1 MTKRMDSA
9 VAARHTRAVDHHPAE
24 TATTEDLLAEAR
36 SVLPDRSDPEI
47 LAAGLRSLIAA
58 HRLEQQR
65 LASPAE
71 IDRQYERAYTEHPL
85 DEPDEWGDLASFARA
100 IAASTGRSDP

>member
-1 MTKRMDSA
+1 MTERMDSA
-9 VAARHTRAVDHHPAE
+9 VEARHTRAVDQHPTEA
-24 TATTEDLLAEAR
+24 ATTEQLLAEAR
-36 SVLPDRSDPEI
+36 SMLPDRTDPEI

-58 HRLEQQR
+58 HRSERQR
-65 LASPAE
+65 LASQAE